1 MAEDWG
7 GVYFSV
13 EASKIKPEYD
23 DMVKAM
29 QDQERKVKESELIND
44 NNFIEASKRIYRW
57 DTGQDF
63 TGNKQDLVNY
73 GLDKVSSIDFNTV
86 DFATNMGKI
95 YNAQK
100 EDQIALLYLLDT
112 VSDKD
117 ITWNGFKRGIKNV
130 VSDPTLYLG
139 FGAGKILG
147 KAAQET
153 AKEGVKLSLM
163 KSIQAKIASET
174 GTAATMG
181 AGYTGVYDL
190 GTQLVE
196 KQAELRPNIDVGQLA
211 TSTAVGGAVG
221 ATIPKVISGIGQ
233 GIKKGVEQVGQ
244 WANEGEQLMMQQA
257 GGGTP
262 PIGYHYSPTDRAYLD
277 AQEAKAAGLLGKTG
291 GIETKRLG
299 RVPAS
304 FLYRQGANVEN
315 DIGIG
320 VAGNKE
326 YQVDLTQFKIYDHTS
341 ATNNEKEAFINAQK
355 PFLEQGMNRGD
366 AADHALISLGYDGQA
381 NERIVEMYSKV
392 PLQKTRDLTENV
404 KYAGMQPRSQEIPP
418 VSAGGQ
424 PTRPTGTIEA
434 TPSTTDPFYS
444 LLTSRSDEERMAFEK
459 EHIPLVNQLAKN
471 YGLDTSIELSKGYF
485 EGQLNPNMVISFNS
499 FDYMGR
505 SGFGTPPTAMKSPF
519 KYQSLG
525 GGQFDIGQKDK
536 IENFLAEYGK
546 ATNQDAVA
554 WYAPIFNGAE
564 TGANSYAKITENLS
578 QDEWKQLN
586 NLLANSGITPVMH
599 NGRIDFMNFVDLPE
613 DQAVNTIKSAI
624 TQLKSDKIESKLV
637 QFETTGN
644 YIGKEQ
650 YGNYS
655 SESNSGRS
663 DLQTGG
669 SVWSFSDEIA
679 KLRTKYSDR
688 WGSNKNINDTQR
700 GRDME
705 MGTPMGNRG
714 KTQTGRSS
722 EVENSYNA
730 DNKGG
735 NQ

>member
-1 MAEDWG
+1 MADEWG
-7 GVYFSV
+7 AVV
-13 EASKIKPEYD
+13 EIEAKRSIRPEYD
-23 DMVKAM
+23 SMIKAM
-29 QDQERKVKESELIND
+29 TDQERSVKESELIND
-44 NNFIEASKRIYRW
+44 KNFLEASKRIYRW

-63 TGNKQDLVNY
+63 TGNSQELVNY
-73 GLDKVSSIDFNTV
+73 GLDKVSSIDFNTAE
-86 DFATNMGKI
+86 FAMNTAKI

-100 EDQIALLYLLDT
+100 EDQIAYLYLLDT

-130 VSDPTLYLG
+130 VSDPMLYLG
-139 FGAGKILG
+139 FGAGKLF
-147 KAAQET
+147 AQTAKET

-163 KSIQAKIASET
+163 KSIQSKMASET
-174 GTAATMG
+174 GTAAITG
-181 AGYTGVYDL
+181 AAYVGAYDL
-190 GTQLVE
+190 GMQGVE
-196 KQAELRPNIDVGQLA
+196 KQAGMRQEIDMGQLA
-211 TSTAVGGAVG
+211 TSTAIGGAVG
-221 ATIPKVISGIGQ
+221 AAIPKVIGGIGK
-233 GIKKGVEQVGQ
+233 GIGKGVGQVNQ
-244 WANEGEQLMMQQA
+244 WAKEGEQLMMEQA

-262 PIGYHYSPTDRAYLD
+262 PVGYHYSPTERTYLN
-277 AQEAKAAGLLGKTG
+277 AQEAKAAGLLGGRG
-291 GIETKRLG
+291 GVETKRPD

-366 AADHALISLGYDGQA
+366 AADHALVSLGYDGQA
-381 NERIVEMYSKV
+381 NERIVEMYSQV

-404 KYAGMQPRSQEIPP
+404 KYAGMQPRTTDMPP
-418 VSAGGQ
+418 VSEGGQ
-424 PTRPTGTIEA
+424 PAGPIGTIEA
-434 TPSTTDPFYS
+434 TPSETDPFYS
-444 LLTSRSDEERMAFEK
+444 LLTSRSDEERMAFEQ

-471 YGLDTSIELSKGYF
+471 YGIDTSIG
-485 EGQLNPNMVISFNS
+485 EG
-499 FDYMGR
+499 
-505 SGFGTPPTAMKSPF
+505 K
-519 KYQSLG
+519 
-525 GGQFDIGQKDK
+525 FDIGQKDK
-536 IENFLAEYGK
+536 IENFLAEYGR

-554 WYAPIFNGAE
+554 WYTPIFNGAE

-586 NLLANSGITPVMH
+586 SLLANSGITPVMH

-655 SESNSGRS
+655 SESNSGRP

-679 KLRTKYSDR
+679 KLRSKYSDR

-705 MGTPMGNRG
+705 VGTPMGNRG
-714 KTQTGRSS
+714 KTQTSGSS
-722 EVENSYNA
+722 KTIGAENSYNK
-730 DNKGG
+730 DNNGG
-735 NQ
+735 QK